1 MAIKNWTVTVESVKN
16 INARE
21 IYLNDKKHFNHR
33 KTENIFSVFGSDRTS
48 LNINYQC
55 EKYKLKKAKE
65 GKGGRP
71 PTPAMEFVFTLP
83 KQIRPT
89 QEQWRNILKRII
101 HNIASSLR
109 VPASEFNGIVRAVT
123 HQQAQDQE
131 RGSGDHMHVIIGKYT
146 NNGLY
151 LRELQ
156 KRGVIRTSKLSFND
170 AVKTELGISNYDYI
184 PTKNYENSAKKRVPQ
199 WVVKQAREKE
209 KIEEQKK
216 LSLKL
221 IAKITNQS
229 EKWLLAFKY
238 NDHKQMNRQY
248 NRIVKEINNIDRG
261 LLDNETKK
269 LIGQVVDSINSK
281 NINGFNE
288 IKFD

>member
-21 IYLNDKKHFNHR
+21 IYLNDKNHPNHK
-33 KTENIFSVFGSDRTS
+33 KTENIISVFGNEVTS

-55 EKYKLKKAKE
+55 EKYKLKQAMKR
-65 GKGGRP
+65 KGGRP
-71 PTPAMEFVFTLP
+71 PTPGMEFVFTLP
-83 KQIRPT
+83 KQIRPSP
-89 QEQWRNILKRII
+89 EQWRNILKRVI
-101 HNIASSLR
+101 HNIACSLG
-109 VPASEFNGIVRAVT
+109 VPSTEFNGIVRAVV

-131 RGSGDHMHVIIGKYT
+131 RGAGDHMHVIIGKYT

-170 AVKTELGISNYDYI
+170 AVKKELGISNYDYI
-184 PTKNYENSAKKRVPQ
+184 PTKNYENSAKKRVPK

-216 LSLKL
+216 QSLKL

-229 EKWLLAFKY
+229 EKWLLAFRY

-261 LLDNETKK
+261 VIDSETKN
-269 LIGQVVDSINSK
+269 LVESIIDT
-281 NINGFNE
+281 INRKSGNK

>member
-1 MAIKNWTVTVESVKN
+1 MAIKNWTVTVESVKS

-21 IYLNDKKHFNHR
+21 IYLNDKNHPNHK
-33 KTENIFSVFGSDRTS
+33 KTENIISVFGNEGTS

-55 EKYKLKKAKE
+55 EKYKLKQAMKR
-65 GKGGRP
+65 KGGRP
-71 PTPAMEFVFTLP
+71 PTPGMEFVYSLP
-83 KQIRPT
+83 KGIRPS

-101 HNIASSLR
+101 NNIASSLALP
-109 VPASEFNGIVRAVT
+109 VSDFNGIVRAVA
-123 HQQAQDQE
+123 HQQVQDDV

-146 NNGLY
+146 NSGLY
-151 LRELQ
+151 LRDLQ
-156 KRGVIRTSKLSFND
+156 KRGVIRTAKLSFND
-170 AVKTELGISNYDYI
+170 AVKREIGVSHLDYI
-184 PTKNYENSAKKRVPQ
+184 PTKNYENVAKKRVPQ

-221 IAKITNQS
+221 IARITNQS

-248 NRIVKEINNIDRG
+248 NRIVKEINNIDRD

-269 LIGQVVDSINSK
+269 LIGQVVDSINIK